1 MHIPT
6 VTDQMLDKVLE
17 AAASPVFVEFT
28 EGGSEN
34 CFRVHHRIAALAEE
48 FDDRVIFLRLD
59 CDENP
64 RRPPRGAPSTLH
76 RHLQAGHGIRPLHGQ
91 RGSRHDGAAAR
102 AGDHGRR
109 VTKTDD
115 R

>member
-17 AAASPVFVEFT
+17 AAASPVLVEFT
-28 EGGSEN
+28 EGGSETAAK
-34 CFRVHHRIAALAEE
+34 VHHRIEVIAEE

-64 RRPPRGAPSTLH
+64 TPAASWRALELPCVVIFKRAQEFGRCMGNIDRDTLE
-76 RHLQAGHGIRPLHGQ
+76 RLLE
-91 RGSRHDGAAAR
+91 R
-102 AGDHGRR
+102 AIMAD
-109 VTKTDD
+109 V
-115 R
+115 

>member
-28 EGGSEN
+28 EGGSETAA
-34 CFRVHHRIAALAEE
+34 RVHQRIAALAEE

-64 RRPPRGAPSTLH
+64 TPAASWRALELPCIVIFKRGTEFGRCMGNVDRDTMERL
-76 RHLQAGHGIRPLHGQ
+76 LE
-91 RGSRHDGAAAR
+91 R
-102 AGDHGRR
+102 AIMAD
-109 VTKTDD
+109 V
-115 R
+115 